1 MAGGAR
7 DVNCARLRS
16 VQGGGCIAAFC
27 ERYTCNASCSLGVC
41 SLQRRVISAYVT
53 SVCAVG
59 ERVRVTVCVIAL
71 PFRFISLFVE
81 VFFSPVRSPI
91 FLVCLSS
98 QQVHA
103 HALYDARSPRVQILA
118 RMRMRMRIFK
128 HISEVRDVV

>member
-16 VQGGGCIAAFC
+16 VYGGGGGCIAAFC

-81 VFFSPVRSPI
+81 VFFSPARSPI
-91 FLVCLSS
+91 FLVCLCR
-98 QQVHA
+98 
-103 HALYDARSPRVQILA
+103 RSRFT
-118 RMRMRMRIFK
+118 RMRFMTRAHRACK
-128 HISEVRDVV
+128 SWHACVCACAYLNT